1 VIFITT
7 IPNSSACSAGGESVL
22 MEVDA
27 ASGSRLS
34 EAQFDITNDGI
45 INEEDMIEIDNPEYD
60 PDDPT
65 QQSDDPDAP
74 NYVPEKIQVA
84 PTGIWFPTMLYPPSI
99 LGIEREEIKLMSTAA
114 GGIVDVRET
123 AEKKGVVYWLQLN
136 N

>member
-1 VIFITT
+1 
-7 IPNSSACSAGGESVL
+7 

-45 INEEDMIEIDNPEYD
+45 INEEDLITINNPEYD
-60 PDDPT
+60 PTDPT
-65 QQSDDPDAP
+65 QQSTDPDAP
-74 NYVPEKIQVA
+74 NYVPPTIKVA